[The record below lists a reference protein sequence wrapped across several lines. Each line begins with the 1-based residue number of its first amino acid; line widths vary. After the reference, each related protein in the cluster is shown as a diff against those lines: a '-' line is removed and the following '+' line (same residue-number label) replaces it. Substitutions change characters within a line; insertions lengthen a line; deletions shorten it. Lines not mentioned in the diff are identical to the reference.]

1 MNSNSLNLALRQTAR
16 SLSIPLELVEKIY
29 YSYWSFI
36 KQTAS
41 SLPLKE
47 GVEEELPEPTN
58 FNIPYIGK
66 LYVDYDKVHKY
77 NNQLKFYQNV
87 KSKKD

>member
-16 SLSIPLELVEKIY
+16 KLSIPLELVEKIY

-36 KQTAS
+36 KDTAI

-47 GVEEELPEPTN
+47 GIEEELSVHTN

-66 LYVDYDKVHKY
+66 LYVDYDKVRKY
-77 NNQLKFYQNV
+77 NNQLNYYQNV

>member
-16 SLSIPLELVEKIY
+16 KLSIPLELVEKIY

-36 KQTAS
+36 KDTAIS
-41 SLPLKE
+41 FPLKE
-47 GVEEELPEPTN
+47 GIEEELSVPTN

-66 LYVDYDKVHKY
+66 LYVDYDKVRKY
-77 NNQLKFYQNV
+77 NNQLNYYQNV

>member
-1 MNSNSLNLALRQTAR
+1 MNNNSLNLALRQTAR
-16 SLSIPLELVEKIY
+16 NLSIPHDLVEKIY
-29 YSYWSFI
+29 RSYWSFI
-36 KQTAS
+36 KHTAS
-41 SLPLKE
+41 GLPLKD
-47 GVEEELPEPTN
+47 GVEEELSVPTN

-66 LYVDYDKVHKY
+66 LYVDYDKIRKY